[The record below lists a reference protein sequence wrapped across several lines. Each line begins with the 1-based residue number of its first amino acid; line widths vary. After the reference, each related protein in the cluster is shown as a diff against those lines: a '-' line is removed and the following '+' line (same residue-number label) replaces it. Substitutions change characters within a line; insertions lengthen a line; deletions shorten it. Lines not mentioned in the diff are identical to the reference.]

1 MIQELKRQIDEIND
15 YLLEVRMHLH
25 MYPELGKEEY
35 KTQAY
40 IIDNLYKMGI
50 LDVKKSAGTGVVAF
64 IEGEIPGKTI
74 GLRAEMDAL
83 PIIDQKD
90 VSYKSQVKGKMHAS
104 GHDAHIAILLGV
116 AKIIND
122 NKHSLS
128 GNVKLFFQPAEETVG
143 GALEMI
149 GEGHLDVPY
158 VDYALGLHVDSSLL
172 TGKIAFKKG
181 CVNASGTEFIIRV
194 KGKASHTASSQH
206 GVDAILIASHIICAI
221 YSISSRNI
229 NSFDSVVINVGKITG
244 GYASNV
250 VAEEATIEGTIRTLT
265 EENRQTVI
273 ARLTEI
279 TESIPLAFGG
289 SGLIDIVSS
298 YTFLN
303 NDEFITEKVRQ
314 NAISILGHENVEEIA
329 LPSMSIDDF
338 AYFANQRPS
347 CFFNLGAGDGQSKI
361 YPHNGF
367 FDIDMNALKLGV
379 LIQVTNI
386 LNLLKEEI

>member
-1 MIQELKRQIDEIND
+1 MIHELKRQIDEIND
-15 YLLEVRMHLH
+15 YLLKVRMHLH

-64 IEGEIPGKTI
+64 IEGDHPGKTI
-74 GLRAEMDAL
+74 GLRAEIDAL

-143 GALEMI
+143 GASEMI
-149 GEGHLDVPY
+149 DEGHLDDSY
-158 VDYALGLHVDSSLL
+158 VDYVLGLHVDTSLL
-172 TGKIAFKKG
+172 TGKIALKNG
-181 CVNASGTEFIIRV
+181 CVNASGDDFIIKV
-194 KGKASHTASSQH
+194 KGRASHAASSQQ
-206 GVDAILIASHIICAI
+206 GADAILIASHIIGAI
-221 YSISSRNI
+221 YSICSRNI

-250 VAEEATIEGTIRTLT
+250 VAEEVMIEGTIRTLST
-265 EENRQTVI
+265 ENRQTVI
-273 ARLTEI
+273 TRLTEI

-289 SGLIDIVSS
+289 IGLIDIVPS
-298 YTFLN
+298 YTFLI
-303 NDEFITEKVRQ
+303 NDELITRKVRQ
-314 NAISILGHENVEEIA
+314 NAISILGQENVEEIA
-329 LPSMSIDDF
+329 LPSMNLEDF

-347 CFFNLGAGDGQSKI
+347 CFFNLGAGDGQSKNNS
-361 YPHNGF
+361 HNGF

-379 LIQVTNI
+379 LLQVTNI